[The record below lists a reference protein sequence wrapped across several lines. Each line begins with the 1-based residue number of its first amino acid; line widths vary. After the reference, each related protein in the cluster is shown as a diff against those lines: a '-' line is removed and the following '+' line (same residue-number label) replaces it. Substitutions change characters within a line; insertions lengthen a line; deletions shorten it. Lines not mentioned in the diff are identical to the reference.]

1 MVFYRGWESKRE
13 EFKGSSHWY
22 KLRLFIKIVQRTM
35 WGKKDTYAID
45 NSLHSTIKYCCT
57 EKKLYTFRYSHIY
70 DGTLLDKMDLMA
82 ENNT

>member
-35 WGKKDTYAID
+35 WGKKGYVCNWQFLT
-45 NSLHSTIKYCCT
+45 LHNKIL
-57 EKKLYTFRYSHIY
+57 LYRKEIVHF
-70 DGTLLDKMDLMA
+70 
-82 ENNT
+82 